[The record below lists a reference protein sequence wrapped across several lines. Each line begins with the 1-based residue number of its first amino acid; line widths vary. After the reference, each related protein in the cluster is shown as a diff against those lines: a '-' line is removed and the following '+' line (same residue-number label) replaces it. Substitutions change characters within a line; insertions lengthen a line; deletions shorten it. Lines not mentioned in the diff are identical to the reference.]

1 MLTGL
6 FPVNNIMPQTLC
18 IIRGKKLAKQM
29 KMLYNDY
36 NAKRGIFLRSFFMVS
51 ETRENF
57 GKRAAK
63 GLVWWLAGEL
73 ICIIFNLCMLVFMMK
88 FMAFKVFTAV
98 ASSLIAN
105 GLLANYAYS
114 CAVRDRNLVKYHG
127 VPHDP
132 LMSLKIAIAAPL
144 PQYICWI
151 LLLLSKLGV
160 IKDIFNIFIWCNIQS
175 LAWVDLFTSG
185 RTIDALSWGGLF
197 GLLALML
204 VAPIC
209 IILTYECTIREFDI
223 KAWLFYGKK

>member
-1 MLTGL
+1 
-6 FPVNNIMPQTLC
+6 
-18 IIRGKKLAKQM
+18 
-29 KMLYNDY
+29 
-36 NAKRGIFLRSFFMVS
+36 
-51 ETRENF
+51 
-57 GKRAAK
+57 
-63 GLVWWLAGEL
+63 
-73 ICIIFNLCMLVFMMK
+73 
-88 FMAFKVFTAV
+88 
-98 ASSLIAN
+98 
-105 GLLANYAYS
+105 
-114 CAVRDRNLVKYHG
+114 
-127 VPHDP
+127 
-132 LMSLKIAIAAPL
+132 MSLKIAIAAPL

-197 GLLALML
+197 GLLALMF